1 MTTLVLLAGH
11 LLLPAPAPAARLST
25 RLHSRTRLRSLLPFA
40 LAAGATILLLPGSLS
55 IATTT
60 VLIAGTAGWTVHD
73 MRTRRR
79 AHHRE
84 TVTAGFLGHLAGELR
99 AGGAVSTAVE
109 HATANLP
116 EDTPPELYGILQQ
129 VCGHLRRGGP
139 GAHVLSDNATTTPE
153 LAGLGTLW
161 SLAEQHGLPL
171 APLVEQAQLRIDTRL
186 RHRTATAATLQGPQ
200 ATAVILSLL
209 PLAGIAMGTAMGAD
223 PLALLLGGG
232 LGGLLLVTGTGLAAT
247 GFVWSRHIIRRAA
260 P

>member
-1 MTTLVLLAGH
+1 MTPLVLLAAH
-11 LLLPAPAPAARLST
+11 LLLPAPAPAARLS
-25 RLHSRTRLRSLLPFA
+25 SRSSTGNRLRFLLP
-40 LAAGATILLLPGSLS
+40 LTLGAGATVLLPGSLS
-55 IATTT
+55 VAAAV

-73 MRTRRR
+73 MRIRRHV
-79 AHHRE
+79 HHRE

-116 EDTPPELYGILQQ
+116 EHTPPELRGILQQ
-129 VCGHLRRGGP
+129 VCAHLRRGVP
-139 GAHVLSDNATTTPE
+139 GARVLTDNDTVPE

-161 SLAEQHGLPL
+161 SLAERHGLPL

-186 RHRTATAATLQGPQ
+186 RHRTGTAATLQGPQ

-223 PLALLLGGG
+223 PLGLLLGGG
-232 LGGLLLVTGTGLAAT
+232 MGGLLLVVGTGLAAT

>member
-1 MTTLVLLAGH
+1 MTALVLLAAH
-11 LLLPAPAPAARLST
+11 LLLPAPAPAARLSDRTST
-25 RLHSRTRLRSLLPFA
+25 RNRLRLLLPPA
-40 LAAGATILLLPGSLS
+40 LGTGATVLLLPGSLS
-55 IATTT
+55 VAVAA
-60 VLIAGTAGWTVHD
+60 VLIAGTAGWTIHD
-73 MRTRRR
+73 MHTRR
-79 AHHRE
+79 HTHRRE
-84 TVTAGFLGHLAGELR
+84 AAAAGFLGHLAGELR

-116 EDTPPELYGILQQ
+116 EHTPAELRGILQQ
-129 VCGHLRRGGP
+129 VCAHLRRGTP
-139 GAHVLSDNATTTPE
+139 GAHVLTDNDTAPE

-161 SLAEQHGLPL
+161 SLAERHGLPL

-223 PLALLLGGG
+223 PLGLLLGGG
-232 LGGLLLVTGTGLAAT
+232 MGGLLLVVGTGLAT
-247 GFVWSRHIIRRAA
+247 GGFVWSRHIIRRAA

>member
-1 MTTLVLLAGH
+1 MTALLLLAGH
-11 LLLPAPAPAARLST
+11 LLLPAPAPATRLSARL
-25 RLHSRTRLRSLLPFA
+25 RNRTRLRSLLPLA
-40 LAAGATILLLPGSLS
+40 LGACATILLLPGSFS
-55 IATTT
+55 VAAAV
-60 VLIAGTAGWTVHD
+60 VLIAGTSGWTVHD

-109 HATANLP
+109 HSTANLP
-116 EDTPPELYGILQQ
+116 EDTPPELRGILQQ
-129 VCGHLRRGGP
+129 VCAHLRRGVP
-139 GAHVLSDNATTTPE
+139 GAHVLTDNATTPE

-161 SLAEQHGLPL
+161 SLAERYGLPL

-223 PLALLLGGG
+223 PLGLLLGGG
-232 LGGLLLVTGTGLAAT
+232 LGGLLLVAGTGLAAT
-247 GFVWSRHIIRRAA
+247 GFVWSRYIIQRAA